1 MTTTT
6 TTMNAGK
13 PLDIVPRIE
22 SARLRMRGFVDS
34 DIDRYAAWLGD
45 EDTSRYIGGKAL
57 DRADAWR
64 SMAMMMGH
72 WVLRGYGMW
81 AVEEKSSG
89 QLVGRVGLWNPEG
102 WPGIECGWLIA
113 PDKRKLGYAQE
124 AAATA
129 IEWGRGT
136 LGLTR
141 VLSIIHVDN
150 VASIKT
156 AVALGQARVDEREIR
171 GFPCAVFAMDL

>member
-1 MTTTT
+1 MTPVTP
-6 TTMNAGK
+6 GK
-13 PLDIVPRIE
+13 PFDVVPRIE
-22 SARLRMRGFVDS
+22 SARLRMRGFVDA

-45 EDTSRYIGGKAL
+45 EETSRYIGGKAL

-64 SMAMMMGH
+64 SMSMMMGH

-81 AVEEKSSG
+81 AVVEKSSG
-89 QLVGRVGLWNPEG
+89 DLVGRVGLWNPES

-129 IEWGRGT
+129 IEWGRSA
-136 LGLTR
+136 LGLQR

-156 AVALGQARVDEREIR
+156 AVALGEARVEERDIR
-171 GFPCAVFAMDL
+171 GFPCAVYAMDL

>member
-1 MTTTT
+1 MTTP
-6 TTMNAGK
+6 MRPGA
-13 PLDIVPRIE
+13 PLDVVPRIE
-22 SARLRMRGFVDS
+22 SARLHMRGFVDA

-45 EDTSRYIGGKAL
+45 EPTSRYIGGKPL

-64 SMAMMMGH
+64 SMSMMMGH

-81 AVEEKSSG
+81 AIVEKSSG
-89 QLVGRVGLWNPEG
+89 ELVGRVGLWNPEG

-129 IEWGRGT
+129 IEWGRTT
-136 LGLTR
+136 LALAR
-141 VLSIIHVDN
+141 VISIIHVDN
-150 VASIKT
+150 AASIKT
-156 AVALGQARVDEREIR
+156 AVALGQTRAEERDVR
-171 GFPCAVFAMDL
+171 GFRCAVYAKDL